1 MENLS
6 KIEYEG
12 LALLGI
18 RIIQA
23 YEGPIRSA
31 EEIRSR
37 MIRADDG
44 VAIEGGYYGGYY
56 ELEDF
61 ILDKLILQDNIP
73 ILIVYD
79 TKCES
84 DIPKYV
90 DMTDYLGCFELDL
103 DDLIVDLYKTRE

>member
-44 VAIEGGYYGGYY
+44 VAIEGGYY

-61 ILDKLILQDNIP
+61 ILEIIFL
-73 ILIVYD
+73 
-79 TKCES
+79 S
-84 DIPKYV
+84 
-90 DMTDYLGCFELDL
+90 
-103 DDLIVDLYKTRE
+103 

>member
-1 MENLS
+1 METLR

-44 VAIEGGYYGGYY
+44 VAIEGGYS

-61 ILDKLILQDNIP
+61 ILDKLILQDSIP